1 MIDCHIIEHGTPQHC
16 MIWLHGLGADGYDLA
31 PLAEE
36 LRGAWDDDV
45 RFVFPHAPRR
55 PVTING
61 GYTMPAWYDIV
72 HNDIHRE
79 CDSAGIHQSYAQIQT
94 IIDEQ
99 RAQGMEH
106 IILAGFSQGGAMAVY
121 TGLRQ
126 SEPLTG
132 IIALSCYHLLA
143 RETVTAEPLP
153 IFIGHGDSDPIV
165 PPFLG
170 KDLRDAMQQQGH
182 TVQWYSYPM
191 EHSIHP
197 QEIADI
203 CQWCHDLI

>member
-1 MIDCHIIEHGTPQHC
+1 MSDCHIVEHGTPECC

-36 LRGAWDDDV
+36 LRGAWADDV

-55 PVTING
+55 PVTVNG

-72 HNDIHRE
+72 HNDIHRDL
-79 CDSAGIHQSYAQIQT
+79 DSAGIHQSQAQIQSV
-94 IIDEQ
+94 IDEQ
-99 RAQGMEH
+99 RAQGMKR
-106 IILAGFSQGGAMAVY
+106 IILAGFSQGGAMAIY

-126 SEPLTG
+126 SEPLAG

-143 RETVTAEPLP
+143 QEDVQAEAVP
-153 IFIGHGDSDPIV
+153 IFIGHGDADPIV
-165 PPFLG
+165 PLFLG
-170 KDLRDAMQQQGH
+170 EQLRDAMQQQGH
-182 TVQWYSYPM
+182 AVQWQSYAM

-197 QEIADI
+197 KEVADI
-203 CQWCHDLI
+203 RQWCGGM